1 MLRPYKDS
9 IYCTLR
15 QFRQQQKCI
24 GGSPTHANSGSNK
37 GTVFHR
43 YPDLG
48 QQAVKVGLSLPLYC
62 ILISLLPHL
71 HFTLILLHQ
80 NRRNLYCRP
89 LISRI
94 YFLYCPL
101 FRSERTIYIRS
112 VNTTVK
118 QTYLIILLVSVFWI
132 VT

>member
-1 MLRPYKDS
+1 MLHPYKDG

-48 QQAVKVGLSLPLYC
+48 QQAVKVGLSLPLYY
-62 ILISLLPHL
+62 LFISLLTYTYFTFTAL
-71 HFTLILLHQ
+71 VFHF
-80 NRRNLYCRP
+80 
-89 LISRI
+89 
-94 YFLYCPL
+94 
-101 FRSERTIYIRS
+101 
-112 VNTTVK
+112 K
-118 QTYLIILLVSVFWI
+118 GSVFRY
-132 VT
+132 TLSYFR